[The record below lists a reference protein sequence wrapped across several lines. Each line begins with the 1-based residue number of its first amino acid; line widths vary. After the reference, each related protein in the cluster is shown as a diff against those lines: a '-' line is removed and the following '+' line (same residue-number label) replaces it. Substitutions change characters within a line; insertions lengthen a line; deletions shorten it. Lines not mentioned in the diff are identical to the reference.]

1 MIQNLSPFDLG
12 FFTYCRRSP
21 KHFFWVSCTRV
32 LCPPLKQRIQR
43 SSCSASFVFSNGAAR
58 STPVKPHILLLL
70 LKTCFLRHVLV
81 LLCILHRLSQIL
93 EVFPNSVSC
102 GPISLHSYLGSR
114 DFYLALRLYLAL
126 PRFRLTRPP
135 ALGPERGPTVLGK
148 VESRGPLSL
157 FFQQQRQE

>member
-1 MIQNLSPFDLG
+1 MSWRLG
-12 FFTYCRRSP
+12 QTSESSMLAAEEI
-21 KHFFWVSCTRV
+21 VSY
-32 LCPPLKQRIQR
+32 
-43 SSCSASFVFSNGAAR
+43 SCSASFVFSNGAAR
-58 STPVKPHILLLL
+58 STPAKPHILLLL

-81 LLCILHRLSQIL
+81 LLCILHRLSKIP

-102 GPISLHSYLGSR
+102 GPMYALTLSPPLRSSAFTSCRSLHSYLGSR